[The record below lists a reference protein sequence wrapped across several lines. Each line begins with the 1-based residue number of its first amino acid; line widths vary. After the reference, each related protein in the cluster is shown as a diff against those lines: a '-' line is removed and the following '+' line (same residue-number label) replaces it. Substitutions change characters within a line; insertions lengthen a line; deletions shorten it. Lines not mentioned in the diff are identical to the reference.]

1 MTLKIF
7 YIYMTDFCIVPQSLA
22 MQCTLV
28 IFPFLCNFLFSLEF
42 ITVSVFN
49 WCYFCFLGFS
59 GGSDDKESAC
69 NVWELGLIPGLERFP
84 GGRAWQPTPVFWPR
98 ESPWTEEPEGYS
110 PWGLRVGHN
119 WATKHTDNQTYS
131 SCSLLFIFNIL
142 QSFPFP
148 LKYS

>member
-1 MTLKIF
+1 
-7 YIYMTDFCIVPQSLA
+7 MTDFCIVPQSLA

-69 NVWELGLIPGLERFP
+69 NTGDRGLIPGSGTSPGEGNGSSLQYSCLENSRD
-84 GGRAWQPTPVFWPR
+84 GG
-98 ESPWTEEPEGYS
+98 PW
-110 PWGLRVGHN
+110 
-119 WATKHTDNQTYS
+119 WATACVVTKESDTTEQLTLS
-131 SCSLLFIFNIL
+131 LFLFSSLLLLSMCPQPFSPCKTFNRIKH
-142 QSFPFP
+142 FR
-148 LKYS
+148 